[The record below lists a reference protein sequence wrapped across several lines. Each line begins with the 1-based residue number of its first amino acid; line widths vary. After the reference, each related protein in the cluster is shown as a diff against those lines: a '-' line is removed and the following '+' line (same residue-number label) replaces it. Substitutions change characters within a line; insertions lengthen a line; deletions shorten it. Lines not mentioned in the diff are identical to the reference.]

1 MSLFY
6 ESMAAHPELDKYFKE
21 IKRAFKHG
29 QPCAKC
35 GRRLKKHLM
44 TVDHIRD
51 VENLDVDPFDMTNWQ
66 VLCMDCHR
74 AKNREKMLNKNKQ
87 AAQPQEGTI

>member
-6 ESMAAHPELDKYFKE
+6 ESMAAHPELDSHFKE

-29 QPCAKC
+29 QACAEC

-74 AKNREKMLNKNKQ
+74 KKNREKMKLKYKQ
-87 AAQPQEGTI
+87 PPQAEGATA